1 MPSLLVQAKAAHGW
15 KDSLSP
21 LIFPSQGKQDLLGNV
36 ESELSTTVTLTHPYP
51 GGGGGGDDTSTR
63 SLLSAGLES
72 SHASGT
78 SKSSDCNYRPSSESA
93 ES

>member
-1 MPSLLVQAKAAHGW
+1 MPSLLVQAKAVYRW

-21 LIFPSQGKQDLLGNV
+21 LIFPSQGKQDLLRNV
-36 ESELSTTVTLTHPYP
+36 ESELSTILTLTHPYP
-51 GGGGGGDDTSTR
+51 GEGDGGDDTSTR

-72 SHASGT
+72 LHAAGT
-78 SKSSDCNYRPSSESA
+78 SESSDSNYWPGSESA